1 MSKGIF
7 DREVDR
13 KRAGIPRA
21 GGFLLI
27 AVSALLATGCLGRSP
42 EVHHYMLGT
51 LSGPDAPAP
60 LEPGLPDVSV
70 LVGPVRL
77 PAYLDRS
84 ELARLAPS
92 GEVELDAQHRW
103 LGSFETN
110 CLRAV
115 SLGIA
120 RRLGST
126 RVVTHP
132 SKAPFPIEYTVR
144 LHIDD
149 LVVEAGGAMRVRIR
163 WALVG
168 PAHRGT
174 GPVEAPPAR
183 LFSFEQRR
191 DGVGGSPEA
200 RVRAHEAVLDELA
213 GRIASEIVAVDTGS

>member
-1 MSKGIF
+1 MGMAM
-7 DREVDR
+7 RTR
-13 KRAGIPRA
+13 KR
-21 GGFLLI
+21 
-27 AVSALLATGCLGRSP
+27 SALVVLAALAASITTGCLGRSP

-51 LSGPDAPAP
+51 LAGADAPAP
-60 LEPGLPDVSV
+60 LEPGLPEVSI

-84 ELARLAPS
+84 ELARLSPS

-103 LGSFETN
+103 LGSFESN
-110 CLRAV
+110 CLRAI
-115 SLGIA
+115 SLGLA

-132 SKAPFPIEYTVR
+132 SKAPFPIEYSVR

-149 LVVEAGGAMRVRIR
+149 LVVESGGAMRVRIR
-163 WALVG
+163 WALIG
-168 PAHRGT
+168 PAGRGT
-174 GPVEAPPAR
+174 GPLEGPPAR

-191 DGVGGSPEA
+191 DGVGASPQD

-213 GRIASEIVAVDTGS
+213 GRIASEIVAAETGSAVD

>member
-1 MSKGIF
+1 M
-7 DREVDR
+7 R
-13 KRAGIPRA
+13 RARA
-21 GGFLLI
+21 LIGGGGRLGLV
-27 AVSALLATGCLGRSP
+27 ALSALLATGCLGRSP

-51 LSGPDAPAP
+51 LSGAEAPAP
-60 LEPGLPDVSV
+60 LEPGLPEVSI

-110 CLRAV
+110 CLRAI
-115 SLGIA
+115 SLGLA

-149 LVVEAGGAMRVRIR
+149 LVVEAGGAMRVQIR

-174 GPVEAPPAR
+174 GPIEGPPAR
-183 LFSFEQRR
+183 LFRFEQRR
-191 DGVGGSPEA
+191 EGVGRSPED

-213 GRIASEIVAVDTGS
+213 GRIASEILAAETGS